1 MICFVDSEVVHCPR
15 SRGPSWRAGV
25 VELGRADRRADMVRG
40 AGLPSISSQIVE
52 ATSPPDSVWLCSSP
66 AFWKHAWKHF
76 ATSSPQP
83 KPECPRSFG
92 MHRTTRRNLF
102 PDRSAQT
109 AIRSVADSATD
120 AATGSAS
127 AEWCEPGN
135 QRLDASVRRRIS
147 SRLRVRTPWQ
157 PLCMLYARRTR
168 YLQRPYLQR
177 TSTSS

>member
-1 MICFVDSEVVHCPR
+1 MTAKWCIVLDPVAPVGGLGWSNWGERTDAPTWFEAQGCHQFRVRSSRQRPR
-15 SRGPSWRAGV
+15 PIRFGFAPA
-25 VELGRADRRADMVRG
+25 
-40 AGLPSISSQIVE
+40 
-52 ATSPPDSVWLCSSP
+52 P
-66 AFWKHAWKHF
+66 AFWKHAWKHS

-92 MHRTTRRNLF
+92 MHRTTRCNLF

-135 QRLDASVRRRIS
+135 QRLDASMRRRIS